1 MASRRSTL
9 VAVLAIGVL
18 AAPPPVPAQPPARV
32 AFLCPS
38 SCSNLPNV
46 INRLDEAFLRGIA
59 RGGDTYGRNVEFD
72 VAGAGV
78 GYGRLFE
85 AAKRLVARRADV
97 IVARG
102 SEAVRAARRAT
113 PSVPIVMPGVAD
125 PVENGLIASLGRPGN
140 NVTGLS
146 VPSGELAA
154 KHLQLLREIRPGP
167 ARIAVLREPGS
178 ARSSGRLARVE
189 AAPGGRGVE
198 VHAAHASS
206 PGRLRDALAS
216 ASRGPVDGVSLLDLQ
231 GAGSE
236 VVRFGLERKI
246 PTIGSYR
253 QFVDAGA
260 LMAYGPD
267 LVDLYERAASYTAR
281 ILGGVKPGELPVE
294 EPTRFVLIVSR
305 VTARALGVTIPPSVL
320 ARADEIVE

>member
-1 MASRRSTL
+1 M
-9 VAVLAIGVL
+9 
-18 AAPPPVPAQPPARV
+18 
-32 AFLCPS
+32 
-38 SCSNLPNV
+38 
-46 INRLDEAFLRGIA
+46 
-59 RGGDTYGRNVEFD
+59 
-72 VAGAGV
+72 
-78 GYGRLFE
+78 
-85 AAKRLVARRADV
+85 
-97 IVARG
+97 
-102 SEAVRAARRAT
+102 
-113 PSVPIVMPGVAD
+113 
-125 PVENGLIASLGRPGN
+125 
-140 NVTGLS
+140 
-146 VPSGELAA
+146 
-154 KHLQLLREIRPGP
+154 
-167 ARIAVLREPGS
+167 
-178 ARSSGRLARVE
+178 
-189 AAPGGRGVE
+189 
-198 VHAAHASS
+198 HASS

-216 ASRGPVDGVSLLDLQ
+216 ASRGPLDGVSLLDLQ
-231 GAGSE
+231 GADSE